1 LQDNDSIDQLR
12 YLSISL
18 EESAEVSISS
28 SSGSTTVNIT
38 ENDAVWQGILET
50 DVGTLGFELEILNG
64 EFGTFCDFSGG
75 DFGFFPT
82 NALPTQISFSES
94 QFSASITNISM
105 DASSSLFNTPMEL
118 QLTLSANDAL
128 ENESVGINSVEG
140 NCVFIINLPA
150 MPHLNSTNTGT
161 FFLQQ
166 PPVAPS
172 TNEVELV
179 DIPYGE

>member
-28 SSGSTTVNIT
+28 SSGSTTVNIM
-38 ENDAVWQGILET
+38 ENDAIWQGILQT
-50 DVGTLGFELEILNG
+50 DVGMLGFELQILDNG
-64 EFGTFCDFSGG
+64 GSLQSDFSGG

-82 NALPTQISFSES
+82 NALPAQISFSETK
-94 QFSASITNISM
+94 FNASITNISM
-105 DASSSLFNTPMEL
+105 DAGSSLFNTPMEL
-118 QLTLSANDAL
+118 QLILSADDAL
-128 ENESVGINSVEG
+128 EDESVGINAVEG
-140 NCVFIINLPA
+140 NCLLIINLPA
-150 MPHLNSTNTGT
+150 MPYLNSTNTGS

-179 DIPYGE
+179 DIP